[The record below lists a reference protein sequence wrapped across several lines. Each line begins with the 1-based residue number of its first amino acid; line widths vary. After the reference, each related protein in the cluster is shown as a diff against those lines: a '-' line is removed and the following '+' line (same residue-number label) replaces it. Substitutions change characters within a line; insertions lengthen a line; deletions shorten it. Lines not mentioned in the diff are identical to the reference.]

1 MTKTRKACIVLFS
14 ILTAICVGIDGWWL
28 GVKNLAPDKITDT
41 TIYAQNLQ
49 KSDGTKANIFEVN
62 YYSNANNNG
71 YEMFELKVNYLTDST
86 ADNIY
91 SQGIQYIASD
101 KSGAIKWQVGNYANM
116 KRYDDFPNVKT
127 SDEFFS
133 HIIEPDNKNGEYTI
147 SSEQTNA
154 FATFTT
160 LAYFQRASVNES
172 TQTFTYSS
180 SDDFATSS
188 MLATNPINDGTH
200 LLIQIKD
207 EKGNYTPFGL
217 GFRGTRT
224 KVELENAKE
233 QPLFKF
239 GLGEIGQSFLWWNW
253 GTANVYPYY
262 DINYVAYSLYNA
274 VKSMPAGTNQ
284 FDIVEFGDW
293 FDYFTVKDNE
303 LTNVRVPEDSTGKV
317 KQDFTSY
324 YAVKVNVNADGA
336 QRASRDSLFKMIK
349 GSSGFNIDTS
359 SIEDSYFYG
368 RAVAKATVYDLDFV
382 LVADEKY
389 AVKLNN
395 AFIQRYKPYK
405 DEIRIVIEV
414 DLDILKANNM
424 QFVGLANNAVGE
436 FVLDK
441 CYTLETQDGQVVKTE
456 VTYA

>member
-1 MTKTRKACIVLFS
+1 MTKTKKIFIVLFS

-28 GVKNLAPDKITDT
+28 GVKNIAPDKITDT
-41 TIYAQNLQ
+41 TIYAQDLQ

-62 YYSNANNNG
+62 YYSNANKNG

-91 SQGIQYIASD
+91 SQGLQYIAGS
-101 KSGAIKWQVGNYANM
+101 KGSSIKWQIGNYANI
-116 KRYDDFPNVKT
+116 KSYDDFPNVKA

-133 HIIEPDNKNGEYTI
+133 HIVEPNNKNGEYTL
-147 SSEQTNA
+147 STNQPDA
-154 FATFTT
+154 FSTYTT
-160 LAYFQRASVNES
+160 LAYFQRASVSES

-180 SDDFATSS
+180 SDDFVTSS
-188 MLATNPINDGTH
+188 MLASNPISDGTK
-200 LLIQIKD
+200 LIIQVKD
-207 EKGNYTPFGL
+207 KEGNYTPFGL

-224 KVELENAKE
+224 KTELENAKE
-233 QPLFKF
+233 QPMFSF
-239 GLGEIGQSFLWWNW
+239 YLGMLAQKFLWWNW

-262 DINYVAYSLYNA
+262 DINYIAYSLYSA

-293 FDYFTVKDNE
+293 FDYFTVKDNV
-303 LTNVRVPEDSTGKV
+303 LTDVRVPEDSTGKV

-324 YAVKVNVNADGA
+324 YGVKVNVNADGA

-359 SIEDSYFYG
+359 TIDDSYFYG

-382 LVADEKY
+382 LVADNKY
-389 AVKLNN
+389 AAKLNN
-395 AFIQRYKPYK
+395 AFIQKYKPYK
-405 DEIRIVIEV
+405 DDIRVVIEI

-424 QFVGLANNAVGE
+424 EFVGLANNAMGE

-441 CYTLETQDGQVVKTE
+441 CYTLETQNDQVVKTE
-456 VTYA
+456 VAYA